1 MSSVSI
7 DTKRPVEALLR
18 LAAPLAIA
26 QIISVSIMT
35 ADFWKMAQLSAFDLA
50 AGSLAI
56 RYYQPFYFFGLGL
69 LAVISP
75 LTAQA
80 LGGRDERGVRRT
92 FRQGLVIALGL
103 GFLFYWPVYFGYYAL
118 PFLGQDD
125 AVARYAASF
134 LFYSALTLPIFFVFL
149 VMRFFTIAMGQPML
163 QLYATLLTL
172 GLNIILNELL
182 ADGYGPIPA
191 LGIEGVAIATLLSY
205 LAANLY
211 FLHRI
216 HYSPAFSGFNLLSRL
231 WVMDWQ
237 MTKRQL
243 RIGFP
248 NGINVMSETGMF
260 AVAGLLMGVFG
271 TAALAA
277 SAITNQIAATTYM
290 IPLSIAQATA
300 IMVGHAAGANS
311 LQKVEMT
318 GRTSLWTGFWL
329 SVLMMIIVY
338 VWRQPLLE
346 LFIRADDPLFD
357 ETLAVCLPL
366 MIITALFQIP
376 DGIQAVQTALLR
388 GLNDTTIPA
397 VIALVNFWGVG
408 IGSAVIFGFLL
419 GFGPAGI
426 WAGITAGLTANW
438 LALGWRWNW
447 RVKQM
452 RLGASLLAK

>member
-7 DTKRPVEALLR
+7 DTTRPFRALLR

-80 LGGRDERGVRRT
+80 LGGDDERGVRRS
-92 FRQGLVIALGL
+92 FRQGLVIALCLGL
-103 GFLFYWPVYFGYYAL
+103 LFFPPVYFGNYAL
-118 PFLGQDD
+118 PFLGQDEE
-125 AVARYAASF
+125 VARYAETF
-134 LFYSALTLPIFFVFL
+134 LFYSALTLPIFFIFL

-163 QLYATLLTL
+163 QLYATLITL
-172 GLNIILNELL
+172 GLNIVLNDVL
-182 ADGYGPIPA
+182 ADGYGPMPP

-216 HYSPAFSGFNLLSRL
+216 CYSPAFKSYQLLSRL
-231 WVMDWQ
+231 WVLDWQ

-260 AVAGLLMGVFG
+260 AVAGLLMGLFG

-311 LQKVEMT
+311 LAKVEMT

-329 SVLMMIIVY
+329 SALMMVIVY
-338 VWRQPLLE
+338 IWRVPLLE
-346 LFIRADDPLFD
+346 LFIRRDDPLFD
-357 ETLAVCLPL
+357 ELLAVCLPL
-366 MIITALFQIP
+366 MVITALFQIP

-408 IGSAVIFGFLL
+408 IGSAVLFAFV
-419 GFGPAGI
+419 FDYGPVGI
-426 WAGITAGLTANW
+426 WAGVTAGLTANW
-438 LALGWRWNW
+438 LALGWRWHW
-447 RVKQM
+447 RVGRM
-452 RLGASLLAK
+452 RGGASLLAK